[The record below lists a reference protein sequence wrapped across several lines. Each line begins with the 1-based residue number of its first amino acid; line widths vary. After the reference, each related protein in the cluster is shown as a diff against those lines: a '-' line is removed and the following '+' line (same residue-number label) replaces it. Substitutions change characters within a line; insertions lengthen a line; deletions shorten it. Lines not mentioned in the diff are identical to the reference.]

1 MFFVYFNLISGVLL
15 SWFVLDNHGASL
27 LHHHDYTVMTERLL
41 SRLMTPFNYPCVAF
55 LPNRCN
61 IQYMTGGFR
70 CFIFIIPSM
79 FQVITTV
86 LPAKITILPQL
97 TSPRC
102 GVV

>member
-1 MFFVYFNLISGVLL
+1 MFFFFNFNPISGVLL
-15 SWFVLDNHGASL
+15 SSFVLDNHGASL

-55 LPNRCN
+55 LPNWSN

-70 CFIFIIPSM
+70 CFIFIIPM